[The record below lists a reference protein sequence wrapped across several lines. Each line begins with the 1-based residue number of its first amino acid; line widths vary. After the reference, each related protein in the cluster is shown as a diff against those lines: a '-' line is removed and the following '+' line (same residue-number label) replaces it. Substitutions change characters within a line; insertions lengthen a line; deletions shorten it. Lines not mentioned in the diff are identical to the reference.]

1 MNPDFEPL
9 WPEGLS
15 DEAACALSE
24 WLQQLA
30 LACESHYF
38 VQLRRYRDARQ
49 MELLDPEQPWR
60 KRPVDD

>member
-15 DEAACALSE
+15 DESACALSE

-38 VQLRRYRDARQ
+38 AQLRRYRDARQ
-49 MELLDPEQPWR
+49 IELLDPEQPWR